1 MRRRL
6 RTTQTLTSFEPFL
19 VWAVRAGILLVL
31 LTPLIVTPS
40 TIFPFVVGKALFAR
54 SVIEV
59 TFALWL
65 VLAVF
70 RADRR
75 PPRSWI
81 LLALALWLLVSL
93 LASITGVSLVR
104 SLWSTYERM
113 LGIIDL
119 AHWAVFVLVASS
131 VFRSTSDWRLLFT
144 INLALCAVVSL
155 IGLADYFGIKDV
167 AWLGES
173 NRVSSTLGNP
183 TYLAAYTLISCLIGL
198 GLILQSF
205 EPRTLERGGPG
216 RAPRGARRT
225 PSRRRRQTTGETRP
239 RAGDHLWLRAF
250 WLLAVLLGFWALWLT
265 GTRGAFVGLLAG
277 GGAFA
282 VAGLFWARIRP
293 VRWVSLVILALASS
307 AVVLFAIVRSTDALD
322 PVVQSDYTLRR
333 VFTSDLTDSSIRGRL
348 VAADAGFEAALE
360 RPVLGWGPQN
370 YLIAWG
376 RHIDA
381 EWDVRINFDQA
392 HNRVVEEFT
401 TTGAIG
407 LFAYLLIWGVMGW
420 AMLRSIKLRDGYEQ
434 LFVIVLMG
442 VLVSYF
448 VQNLFLFDTPA
459 TMMLFA
465 VLLAF
470 VVSEESWV
478 RGQERDGL
486 QLTGPGA
493 AQRIAAAWDAK
504 LGISQRL
511 LSLPPHWRITL
522 LAVPVSAVTIA
533 VLLLFNIRP
542 YMAAQEML
550 RATGMDVPW
559 ADRVLHVTR
568 SIDGFPGLANY
579 PRIYLAQE
587 TRHNIS
593 SMTGEEITKTMDLI
607 GVEGA
612 RGLDVEPENWR
623 LRYEL
628 GGVYQSAAR
637 EDTRYL
643 AVART
648 HVDEAIALAP
658 DHISIGRLKALQDR
672 MEQAR

>member
-1 MRRRL
+1 MRGRSRP
-6 RTTQTLTSFEPFL
+6 TPTQTAFEPFL
-19 VWAVRAGILLVL
+19 VWAVRIGILFVL

-65 VLAVF
+65 ILAVF

-81 LLALALWLLVSL
+81 LLTLTLWLLVSL

-119 AHWAVFVLVASS
+119 VHWAVFVLIAGS

-155 IGLADYFGIKDV
+155 IGLSDYLGIKDV
-167 AWLGES
+167 AWLEES
-173 NRVSSTLGNP
+173 SRVGSTLGNP

-205 EPRTLERGGPG
+205 EHRTLEQPGPEL
-216 RAPRGARRT
+216 APRGVRRT
-225 PSRRRRQTTGETRP
+225 RSRRRRQTGEART
-239 RAGDHLWLRAF
+239 RAGGLLWLRAF

-348 VAADAGFEAALE
+348 AAADAGFEAALE

-434 LFVIVLMG
+434 LFVMVQVG

-486 QLTGPGA
+486 QPTSPGA
-493 AQRIAAAWDAK
+493 AQRRAAEWDAK

-550 RATGMDVPW
+550 RATEMNVPW

-593 SMTGEEITKTMDLI
+593 SMTGEEITQTMDLI

-637 EDTRYL
+637 EDPRYL